1 MNELI
6 ETSPPCI
13 KMHDLGRDTI
23 EKIGDAARDLEV
35 AGCRVE
41 LPNPYVPQEKA
52 IEKPARRKR
61 ASYFD
66 TCLRW
71 WARTSAGKIVRGL
84 SVERY
89 DDFGMPERSYICIL
103 PNNDPRPKGVHL
115 SGRSASFNDLVAG
128 LPFGQ
133 WAEVVYPNR

>member
-6 ETSPPCI
+6 ETSPSCI
-13 KMHDLGRDTI
+13 KTHDLGRDTMK
-23 EKIGDAARDLEV
+23 KIGDAERDLAV

-41 LPNPYVPQEKA
+41 LPNPYVPQEKVTKKA
-52 IEKPARRKR
+52 ARRKR
-61 ASYFD
+61 ASHFD

-71 WARTSAGKIVRGL
+71 WARTSSGKIVRGL

-89 DDFGMPERSYICIL
+89 DDFGTPNRNYICML

-115 SGRSASFNDLVAG
+115 SGQATTFNDLLVG

-133 WAEVVYPNR
+133 WTEVVFPSL